1 MPPRNSRWKAA
12 KKARDCKAAKAALKR
27 SEAKDEASQ
36 DHPDAPKTIA
46 KKSNESTSFVKANP
60 PCVVLSTLFS
70 GSTYQATRTIL
81 LMNGVKPCSRA
92 TFYTYQAEIGP
103 KIVSLAKK
111 SCQEAMMQSVSQGN
125 YQFSQDSR
133 WSSPRHGKE
142 NTNAMIDLKTSKVVS
157 YYDTINDRN
166 GKNPFGNFS
175 GASNMME
182 SNGLHHIAS
191 EMRENFGDKALDI
204 VHDGD
209 NKSANIYTQEGLNVN
224 HYRDFGHAKKSLRN
238 AFTSVRRELNYIS
251 KNEQPFY
258 GVVEKM
264 IQFAKFIVN
273 VIDDPN
279 LREEL
284 WMNSP
289 NHLTGDHSHCIHP
302 SEIKRRGRPR
312 KINKS
317 CFNIWDRGVKNLNYK
332 HALERYCEK
341 TVPII
346 RACCKG
352 MATTVNES
360 LNASIGTFSP
370 KRVDLK
376 SSYQYRSALAIGKKN
391 DPEFIKKVFES
402 VFKTNQLPDFIY
414 SAILDLEEQN
424 NIEKEKRNQLLERI
438 RTTNAKNAAKKRALP
453 YEEGDY
459 NEKKDSYEF

>member
-12 KKARDCKAAKAALKR
+12 KKARDCKAAKASLKR
-27 SEAKDEASQ
+27 SQAKDEVTQ
-36 DHPDAPKTIA
+36 DHLDVPKTIE
-46 KKSNESTSFVKANP
+46 KKLDETTSFVKANP
-60 PCVVLSTLFS
+60 PCVVLSTLLS
-70 GSTYQATRTIL
+70 GSTYQSTRTIL
-81 LMNGVKPCSRA
+81 LMNRVRPCSRA

-125 YQFSQDSR
+125 YRFSQDSR

-142 NTNAMIDLKTSKVVS
+142 NTNAMIDLETSQVVS

-166 GKNPFGNFS
+166 GKNTFGNFR

-191 EMRENFGDKALDI
+191 EMRENFGDKSLDI

-209 NKSANIYTQEGLNVN
+209 NKSGNICTQEGLNVN
-224 HYRDFGHAKKSLRN
+224 YYRDFGHAKKNLRN
-238 AFTSVRRELNYIS
+238 SFASVRRELNFIPR
-251 KNEQPFY
+251 NEQPFY

-273 VIDDPN
+273 VIDDPD
-279 LREEL
+279 LREML
-284 WMNSP
+284 WLNAP
-289 NHLTGDHSHCIHP
+289 NHLMGDHSHYIHP

-312 KINKS
+312 KTNKAF
-317 CFNIWDRGVKNLNYK
+317 FNIWNRGVENLNYK

-341 TVPII
+341 TAPII
-346 RACCKG
+346 RSCCKG
-352 MATTVNES
+352 MSTTVNES
-360 LNASIGTFSP
+360 LNASIETFSP

-391 DPEFIKKVFES
+391 DRDFIKKVFES
-402 VFKTNQLPDFIY
+402 VFKTSQLPDYIY
-414 SAILDLEEQN
+414 FAILDLEEQN
-424 NIEKEKRNQLLERI
+424 NIEKEKRNQMLERI
-438 RTTNAKNAAKKRALP
+438 RTINARNA
-453 YEEGDY
+453 EEGDY
-459 NEKKDSYEF
+459 NEKKDSYEY